1 MSIYTKKQQT
11 RTVTNSKGQGQSQK
25 PFGLTRV
32 RDPQN
37 PLGSTLMV
45 TGRGGDPIVQRSPDS
60 LTNRKRKLLSNQIL
74 KELQKITKKK
84 AKGGDLKTEYRA
96 GGAVNLGNY
105 KGQF

>member
-1 MSIYTKKQQT
+1 MTKKNKQK
-11 RTVTNSKGQGQSQK
+11 NKKLMESSKGQGQSQK

-45 TGRGGDPIVQRSPDS
+45 TGPGGDPIVKRSPDS